1 MITYKYRSGRG
12 AKDSE
17 GKDVLERDMELLQ
30 QDIIYIPTVEQLN
43 DPAEALVDVSVFK
56 AQLKLL
62 SPLVSD
68 EVTNSLQESIDGFFD
83 KIRSCGIYSL
93 SKEIRNELMWAYYAS
108 GHTGYAIIYDTDVL
122 GKSFEQGRWGGMYEL
137 DVKYSAR
144 IPRFD
149 INTID
154 KQMEEILSCI
164 VGTKSKAWAHEAE
177 HRLIFDN
184 GGRQLKI
191 DYRAIKG
198 FVFGCRMKDVD
209 VDFVMKTMA
218 GRGLEYYKV
227 VLKDDSYK
235 LSLEPLTD
243 KYLSAEKYR
252 PNKVEYNVDE
262 IIDADR
268 YIGGVGF
275 KYRPYVEAALE
286 KMSREPF
293 VTGISH
299 IVVSDDQSHPH
310 ILIWTKVDQ
319 DVLVKRM
326 KSFEYDIIE
335 DKLVPSKRY
344 YK

>member
-12 AKDSE
+12 TKDSE
-17 GKDVLERDMELLQ
+17 GKDVFERDMELLQ
-30 QDIIYIPTVEQLN
+30 RDIIYIPTVEQLN
-43 DPAEALVDVSVFK
+43 DPAEALVDASVFK

-62 SPLVSD
+62 SPLVSC
-68 EVTNSLQESIDGFFD
+68 EVLNRVQESIDGFFD
-83 KIRSCGIYSL
+83 QIRSCGIYSL

-122 GKSFEQGRWGGMYEL
+122 ANSFEQGRWGGMYEIE
-137 DVKYSAR
+137 VKYSVR

-149 INTID
+149 INIID
-154 KQMEEILSCI
+154 KKMEKILSCV
-164 VGTKSKAWAHEAE
+164 VGTKSKAWAHEEE

-209 VDFVMKTMA
+209 IDYVMKTMA

-235 LSLEPLTD
+235 LSLETLTD

-252 PNKVEYNVDE
+252 PNKVVYNVDE
-262 IIDADR
+262 ILEADR
-268 YIGGVGF
+268 YNDDVGY
-275 KYRPYVEAALE
+275 KYRPYVESALE
-286 KMSREPF
+286 QVSCEPF
-293 VTGISH
+293 VTSISH
-299 IVVSDDQSHPH
+299 IVVSDDLKHPH
-310 ILIWTKVDQ
+310 ILIWTKVNQ
-319 DVLVKRM
+319 DGLAKRM
-326 KSFEYDIIE
+326 KSFEYDIING
-335 DKLVPSKRY
+335 KLVPSNRHY
-344 YK
+344 R